1 MSSITKLAKFEDL
14 PDGAIFTLRS
24 IKWIKVNE
32 SNLYNAVRLHD
43 SSKACTFSAN
53 IIVSIE
59 VELTHDDSDS
69 EESIRNLPGY
79 NEGF

>member
-1 MSSITKLAKFEDL
+1 MSSITKLAKFADL

-24 IKWIKVNE
+24 VKWIKVNE
-32 SNLYNAVRLHD
+32 SKLYDAVGLFD
-43 SSKACTFSAN
+43 SNKACNLGAN
-53 IIVSIE
+53 TVVSIE

-69 EESIRNLPGY
+69 EESFRNLPGY